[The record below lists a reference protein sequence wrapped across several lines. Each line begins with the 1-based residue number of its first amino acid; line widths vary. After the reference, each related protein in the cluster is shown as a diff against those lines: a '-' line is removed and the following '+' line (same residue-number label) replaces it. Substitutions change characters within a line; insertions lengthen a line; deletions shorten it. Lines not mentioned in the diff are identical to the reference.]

1 MVTRVVRSRGLI
13 ACWLLAGCVAARE
26 GDGAPLATA
35 SHRPTLAEKAAP
47 FRAMPGFLPLYWDEA
62 LGKLWLEIA
71 RFDMDLLYVDSLPSG
86 LGSNDIG
93 LDRGQ
98 LGRARVVRF
107 TRSGPKVLLV
117 EQNLGYR
124 AELGSAAE
132 REAVRDSFAQSV
144 LAGFDVAA
152 EEDGRVLVDATDFFL
167 SDAHGVADTLRST
180 GQGSFT
186 LDKTRCAFHLP
197 NTRNFPRNTEV
208 EVTLTFTG
216 REPGPWVLDVAPDPT
231 ALTVRT
237 RHSLIE
243 LPGPGYVPRP
253 FDPRAGYFPMA
264 FADYSTPIGE
274 PLVRRFLTRHRL
286 EKKDPRAARS
296 AVVEPIVYYL
306 DPATPEP
313 IRSALLEGARWWS
326 RAFEAAGFLDAFRV
340 ELLPADADPLDVR
353 YNVIQWVHRATRG
366 WSYGGGVTDPRT
378 GEIIKG
384 HVSLGSL
391 RVRQDY
397 LIAEGL
403 LAPYESATPVSP
415 EMERMALA
423 RLRQLA
429 AHEVGHT
436 LGLAHNYLASTAGR
450 ASVMDYPHPLA
461 VLRPDGE
468 IDLSAAYAE
477 GVGAWDEVAIAY
489 GYAQFAPGTDGAA
502 ALEAIL
508 SAARERGL
516 TFLTDQDARP
526 LGSSHPLAH
535 LWDNGPNAVDEL
547 ERLLALR
554 AAALARFGENAIRP
568 GRPLATLEEALVPLY
583 LSHRYALE
591 AAAKS
596 IAGVDY
602 TYALRGDGQ
611 RPLAPV
617 PADEQRRALTAV
629 LATLE
634 PDRLTLPETLLA
646 LLPPRPAG
654 FERHRELFENTA
666 GTFDALAPARAAAA
680 LTAAALLQPDR
691 AARLVEQHARDAA
704 LPGLEELLE
713 RVLAATWKRPSA
725 ADLAGEVQRSV
736 DAVVLGALF
745 RLASLPEASAQVQA
759 VTEAKLV
766 ELSAWIRQSAAPAEE
781 AERVHL
787 AHADR
792 LVQRF
797 LERPEEFVLPPL
809 PRPPPGQPIGSTEGC
824 DF

>member
-1 MVTRVVRSRGLI
+1 MIVCI
-13 ACWLLAGCVAARE
+13 LLAACVATHD
-26 GDGAPLATA
+26 DGGASGTATA
-35 SHRPTLAEKAAP
+35 GRPTLTEKVES
-47 FRAMPGFLPLYWDEA
+47 FRALPGFLPLYWDES
-62 LGKLWLEIA
+62 LGKLWLEVA
-71 RFDMDLLYVDSLPSG
+71 RFDADLLYVDSLPTG
-86 LGSNDIG
+86 IGSNDIG

-107 TRSGPKVLLV
+107 TRSGPRVLLV
-117 EQNLGYR
+117 EQNLAFR
-124 AELGSAAE
+124 AELGSVAE
-132 REAVRDSFAQSV
+132 QEAVRESFAQSV
-144 LAGFDVAA
+144 LAGFEVAA
-152 EEDGRVLVDATDFFL
+152 EEGGRVLVDASEFFL
-167 SDAHGVADTLRST
+167 SDAHGVADTLRRT
-180 GQGSFT
+180 GQGAFT
-186 LDKTRCAFHLP
+186 LDRTRSAFQLE

-216 REPGPWVLDVAPDPT
+216 REPGFWVQDVAPDPT

-243 LPGPGYVPRP
+243 LPGPGYVPRA
-253 FDPRAGYFPMA
+253 FDPRAGYFPLE
-264 FADYSTPIGE
+264 FADYSTPIDA
-274 PLVRRFLTRHRL
+274 PLARRFLTRHRL

-296 AVVEPIVYYL
+296 EVVEPIVYYL

-313 IRSALLEGARWWS
+313 VRSALLEGARWWS
-326 RAFEAAGFLDAFRV
+326 QAFEAAGFVDAYRV
-340 ELLPADADPLDVR
+340 ELLPAGADPLDVR

-366 WSYGGGVTDPRT
+366 WSYGGGITDPRT
-378 GEIIKG
+378 GEILKG

-403 LAPYESATPVSP
+403 LAPHESGAPPSP

-423 RLRQLA
+423 RLRQLS

-436 LGLAHNYLASTAGR
+436 LGLAHNYLASTAER

-461 VLRPDGE
+461 LLRPDGS
-468 IDLSAAYAE
+468 IDLSTAYTE
-477 GVGAWDEVAIAY
+477 GIGAWDELAIAY
-489 GYAQFAPGTDGAA
+489 GYSQFAPGTDEPA
-502 ALEAIL
+502 ALAAIL
-508 SAARERGL
+508 TAARARGL

-535 LWDNGPNAVDEL
+535 LWDNGANAVDEL
-547 ERLLALR
+547 ERMLALR
-554 AAALARFGENAIRP
+554 VAALARFGENAIRP
-568 GRPLATLEEALVPLY
+568 GRPLATLEETLVPLY
-583 LSHRYALE
+583 LMHRYALE

-596 IAGVDY
+596 IAGVEY

-634 PDRLTLPETLLA
+634 PTRLTLPETLLA

-654 FERHRELFENTA
+654 FERHRELFESTTA
-666 GTFDALAPARAAAA
+666 GTFDALAPARAAAG
-680 LTAAALLQPDR
+680 LTAAALLEPGR

-704 LPGLEELLE
+704 LPGLDELLE
-713 RVLAATWKRPSA
+713 RVLEATWKRPSA

-736 DAVVLGALF
+736 DAVILSALF
-745 RLASLPEASAQVQA
+745 RLAALPEASAQVQA

-766 ELSAWIRQSAAPAEE
+766 ELVGWIRQSAAPAEE

-787 AHADR
+787 AHAER

-797 LERPEEFVLPPL
+797 LDHAEEFTLPPL
-809 PRPPPGQPIGSTEGC
+809 PRPPPGQPIGSILGC